1 MSQQSG
7 TGPQTQQQNSG
18 ATATMITLDP
28 KALEAMTSFNNSF
41 GKYVADLGNIT
52 IPNEVKI
59 SGNYTVDLKI
69 SGAAAIEALDKK
81 IKEIGETF
89 VSATDFTSALN
100 GLRDEVSRAM
110 PTAIKPSSA
119 RGNSGSS
126 SQQG

>member
-1 MSQQSG
+1 
-7 TGPQTQQQNSG
+7 
-18 ATATMITLDP
+18 
-28 KALEAMTSFNNSF
+28 MTSFNNSF